1 VVRST
6 LAGVAMGV
14 VMLACAT
21 SADSAR
27 GVTVTCARTRV
38 AVINHVSVCLTA
50 GTKCNTAFLRQYERH
65 SFYCWV
71 GILAKQVKAPL
82 VSAVPSAPANA
93 PTPPPGTVDFT
104 VNTHGDP
111 SSIVAAPY
119 PIPGCSSASVT
130 DLSNNKNLGP
140 GTRAEFSG
148 VKEFTCAGGGTID
161 MQYDVVWTVCTP
173 ANQGTWQ
180 IVGGTSNYATLSGQ
194 GQLVG
199 TYYPG
204 ACLDPSIPGGI
215 YDRYTGTVGNG

>member
-1 VVRST
+1 MRGHFGDVRLLGLTVRGCAVRGEKGHVVRST
-6 LAGVAMGV
+6 LAGVGMVV
-14 VMLACAT
+14 VMLACAA
-21 SADSAR
+21 SADPAHR
-27 GVTVTCARTRV
+27 VTVTCGRTRL

-50 GTKCNTAFLRQYERH
+50 GTKCKSAFLRQYERH

-71 GILAKQVKAPL
+71 GVLARQVKAP
-82 VSAVPSAPANA
+82 VITRVPSAPANA

-148 VKEFTCAGGGTID
+148 VKEFTCADGGTI
-161 MQYDVVWTVCTP
+161 
-173 ANQGTWQ
+173 N
-180 IVGGTSNYATLSGQ
+180 SG
-194 GQLVG
+194 
-199 TYYPG
+199 
-204 ACLDPSIPGGI
+204 
-215 YDRYTGTVGNG
+215 